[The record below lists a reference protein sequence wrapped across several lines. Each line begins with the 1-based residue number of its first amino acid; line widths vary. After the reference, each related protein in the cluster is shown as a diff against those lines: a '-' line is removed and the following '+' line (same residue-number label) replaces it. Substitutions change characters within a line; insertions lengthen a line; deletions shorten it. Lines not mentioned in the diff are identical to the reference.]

1 MVLPRSKDIRLTLHF
16 LAKSKAK
23 FVSLDMCANA
33 IGIYSDVLGEELS
46 YFAPSIM
53 LDPSFNLKSL
63 VPYLE
68 EYLAKRKK
76 ERRKVKPA
84 SQREVDAYDSVAA
97 FVYSKMTSAGGLVDP
112 SLRLDDHDL
121 RLLAKVVKKR
131 TRPSQKEVQI
141 GPSGPFLLPCLG

>member
-1 MVLPRSKDIRLTLHF
+1 MIPPRSKDIRLTLHF

-121 RLLAKVVKKR
+121 RLLAKVVKKER
-131 TRPSQKEVQI
+131 A
-141 GPSGPFLLPCLG
+141 LLKKKSK